1 MIKGVFADN
10 YLAYADDGYE
20 PRPIQPGTKACKE
33 KDWNKQ
39 TSELPNDIYSK
50 WANSRGGHGIGLRLG
65 TPMPNN
71 TVLGALDI
79 DDNRYVRAAGFL
91 LGDPPCGR
99 FGSKGAAYFV
109 RLKGRSLKSK
119 AVFQVKLESGEPL
132 HIGELLAAGSLL
144 VIPPTIHP
152 TTKLPYRWTGK
163 PLLQVDPNDLPIV
176 EV

>member
-1 MIKGVFADN
+1 MSKGVFADY
-10 YLAYADDGYE
+10 YLAYADVDYE
-20 PRPIQPGTKACKE
+20 PRPIQPGSKACKE
-33 KDWNKQ
+33 KNWAKP
-39 TSELPNDIYSK
+39 TSELPNDIFSD
-50 WANSRGGHGIGLRLG
+50 WANSLSGHGIGLRLG
-65 TPMPNN
+65 TPMPDK

-79 DDNRYVRAAGFL
+79 DDDRYVRAAGFL

-99 FGSKGAAYFV
+99 IGSKGIAYFV

-119 AVFQVKLESGEPL
+119 TVFQVKLESGETI
-132 HIGELLAAGSLL
+132 HIGELLSTGSLL

-163 PLLQVDPNDLPIV
+163 PLLEVDPNDLPIV